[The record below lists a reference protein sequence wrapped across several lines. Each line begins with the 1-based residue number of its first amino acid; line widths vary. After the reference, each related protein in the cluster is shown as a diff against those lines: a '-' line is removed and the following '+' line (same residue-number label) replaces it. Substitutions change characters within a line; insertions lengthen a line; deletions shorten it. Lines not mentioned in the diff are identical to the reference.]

1 MSLSAPTTSVS
12 EPHGYHAVNMEFRIR
27 IASPA
32 DADRI
37 AAAHLDSIRTLG
49 PRYYD
54 QPIVE
59 QWGARIRPA
68 MYTTAMADGEQ
79 FFVAVDALAPDT
91 DILGFSSTHASEN
104 GHRLAVYV
112 RGRAAR
118 RGIGSALL
126 REAERAAGASGAT
139 IINVDAS
146 LAAVE
151 FYRANGFDS
160 VGDGE
165 HRLTSGTHMACVFM
179 QKRLRPR
186 DVQSSSAR

>member
-1 MSLSAPTTSVS
+1 MVDP
-12 EPHGYHAVNMEFRIR
+12 MKFRIR
-27 IASPA
+27 IASAA
-32 DADRI
+32 DAGRI
-37 AAAHLDSIRTLG
+37 ATAHLDSIRTLG

-54 QPIVE
+54 QMIVDE
-59 QWGARIRPA
+59 WCARIQPE
-68 MYTTAMADGEQ
+68 MYTSAMADGEQ
-79 FFVAVDALAPDT
+79 FFVAVAALTPDT

-126 REAERAAGASGAT
+126 REAERAARASGAT

-151 FYRANGFDS
+151 FYRANGFDALS
-160 VGDGE
+160 EGE
-165 HRLTSGTHMACVFM
+165 HRLTSGAHMPCVFM
-179 QKRLRPR
+179 QKRLRAGE
-186 DVQSSSAR
+186 VQSSSAR